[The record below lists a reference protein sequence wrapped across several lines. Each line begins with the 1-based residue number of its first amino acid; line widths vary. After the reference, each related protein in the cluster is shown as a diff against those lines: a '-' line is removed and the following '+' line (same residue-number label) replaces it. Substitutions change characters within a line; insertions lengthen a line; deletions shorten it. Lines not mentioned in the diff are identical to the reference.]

1 MPFQRLSVIVMVLLL
16 AGATTGAAQSRP
28 WLVRARGIAVLPNAS
43 SDPSGLDVKA
53 DATAEVDITRL
64 LNRFLSVELV
74 LATAA
79 QEVKAGATSLGTVT
93 HLPPTLLLQGR
104 PFEGRVSPYLGAGVN
119 LTAFYAKSG
128 GLENLDLS
136 TSVGWALQAGFDV
149 RLAERTVLN
158 FDGKYVHL
166 TTDVK
171 SGGTK
176 LYDLKVNP
184 FVIGAGLGY
193 RF

>member
-1 MPFQRLSVIVMVLLL
+1 
-16 AGATTGAAQSRP
+16 
-28 WLVRARGIAVLPNAS
+28 
-43 SDPSGLDVKA
+43 
-53 DATAEVDITRL
+53 
-64 LNRFLSVELV
+64 
-74 LATAA
+74 
-79 QEVKAGATSLGTVT
+79 
-93 HLPPTLLLQGR
+93 
-104 PFEGRVSPYLGAGVN
+104 
-119 LTAFYAKSG
+119 
-128 GLENLDLS
+128 
-136 TSVGWALQAGFDV
+136 
-149 RLAERTVLN
+149 VLN